1 MQLNGSENFIHN
13 KLLDGLIL
21 LLSLRIILQKYLG
34 PDLYVQVI
42 IQYVVVRLLSR
53 LILRLVKVAAVKN
66 VVNFD
71 RFLAQIVEFILLWHL
86 TRLLNGFFSH

>member
-1 MQLNGSENFIHN
+1 MQLHGNENFIHN

-34 PDLYVQVI
+34 LDLYVQVI

-71 RFLAQIVEFILLWHL
+71 RFLAQIVEFVLLWHL
-86 TRLLNGFFSH
+86 T

>member
-1 MQLNGSENFIHN
+1 MQLHGSENFIHN

-34 PDLYVQVI
+34 LDLYVQVI

-71 RFLAQIVEFILLWHL
+71 RLLAQIVELVLLWHL
-86 TRLLNGFFSH
+86 TRLLNGLFSH